1 MRSLNVILDQPNNV
15 AIHKNVFDQNYY
27 EMLPLKIDPSFGLY
41 KVKLFKKINEV
52 LIDVSN
58 SSVNDIDLNQS
69 TITCKSPELFS
80 ITEISVCI
88 ERLNNVLIH
97 YQP

>member
-27 EMLPLKIDPSFGLY
+27 EMLPLKIDPNFGLY
-41 KVKLFKKINEV
+41 KVKLFKKRNQV
-52 LIDVSN
+52 LIDVFN
-58 SSVNDIDLNQS
+58 TSVNDIDLNQS
-69 TITCKSPELFS
+69 SITCQSPELIS

-88 ERLNNVLIH
+88 
-97 YQP
+97 